1 MSKSIAITS
10 GKGGAGKTSLA
21 INLAL
26 RLNEQRG
33 KAIFL
38 DADFGMAN
46 GHILLKS
53 RPTLDIMDVLVDGVP
68 VRDVLH
74 RGPKGLRLLAGRT
87 GATELLNLDD
97 SRTEALI
104 RPLTH

>member
-26 RLNEQRG
+26 RLNEKRG

-38 DADFGMAN
+38 DADF
-46 GHILLKS
+46 
-53 RPTLDIMDVLVDGVP
+53 
-68 VRDVLH
+68 
-74 RGPKGLRLLAGRT
+74 
-87 GATELLNLDD
+87 
-97 SRTEALI
+97 
-104 RPLTH
+104 

>member
-26 RLNEQRG
+26 RLNEKRG

-53 RPTLDIMDVLVDGVP
+53 RPTLDIMDVRASARCLASW
-68 VRDVLH
+68 
-74 RGPKGLRLLAGRT
+74 PKGFATVGGAHRRNRT
-87 GATELLNLDD
+87 VE
-97 SRTEALI
+97 
-104 RPLTH
+104 P